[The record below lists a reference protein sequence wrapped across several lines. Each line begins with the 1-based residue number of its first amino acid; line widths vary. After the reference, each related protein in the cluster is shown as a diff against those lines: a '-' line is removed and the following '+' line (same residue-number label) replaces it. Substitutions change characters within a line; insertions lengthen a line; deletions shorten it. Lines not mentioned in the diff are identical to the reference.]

1 MQTKNNQSLLYIYRM
16 IAGFVEVLE
25 ETESTQDI
33 VCFWNR
39 LNTNIVFNARKFLK
53 VKRPQ
58 HILLID
64 DREL

>member
-1 MQTKNNQSLLYIYRM
+1 M
-16 IAGFVEVLE
+16 IAGFVEVVE

-33 VCFWNR
+33 VCFRNR
-39 LNTNIVFNARKFLK
+39 LSTNIVFNGRKFLK

-58 HILLID
+58 RILPID